1 MSNVKKVFIADDHAI
16 FREGLKRLIAKTDD
30 FVVTHEATDGLEVLG
45 KVLEHDFDLVI
56 LDISLPGRSGLEILM
71 DIKKYRPKLP
81 VLIVSMY
88 PAEQFAVRAYKAGA
102 SGYLTKGGPAEELF
116 DALQRIARGKRY
128 VSQAFAEALA
138 DGLEIESEKPLHDE
152 LSIREYQVLCKIA
165 AGIKPQQISDEL
177 GMGVKTVGTYRF
189 RILSKMH
196 MKCNAELTRY
206 VLEQNLS

>member
-1 MSNVKKVFIADDHAI
+1 MKKVFIADDHAI

>member
-1 MSNVKKVFIADDHAI
+1 MKKVFIADDHAI

-128 VSQAFAEALA
+128 VSQAVAEALA

>member
-1 MSNVKKVFIADDHAI
+1 
-16 FREGLKRLIAKTDD
+16 
-30 FVVTHEATDGLEVLG
+30 
-45 KVLEHDFDLVI
+45 
-56 LDISLPGRSGLEILM
+56 
-71 DIKKYRPKLP
+71 
-81 VLIVSMY
+81 
-88 PAEQFAVRAYKAGA
+88 VRAYKAGA

>member
-1 MSNVKKVFIADDHAI
+1 MKKVFIADDHAI

-165 AGIKPQQISDEL
+165 AGIKPPQISDEL
-177 GMGVKTVGTYRF
+177 GLGVKTVGTYRF

>member
-128 VSQAFAEALA
+128 VSQAVAEALA